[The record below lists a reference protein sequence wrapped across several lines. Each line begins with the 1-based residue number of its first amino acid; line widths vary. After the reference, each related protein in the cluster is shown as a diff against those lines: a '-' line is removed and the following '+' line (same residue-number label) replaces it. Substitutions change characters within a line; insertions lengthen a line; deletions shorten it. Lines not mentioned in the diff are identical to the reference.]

1 MKYLLRSTFIYS
13 FALYVLPNII
23 SGIKVTGGLA
33 TYLYSGIIL
42 TLMMILFK
50 PVLSVISIPLN
61 LLTLGL
67 FSTVSNAIM
76 LYVLTVF
83 VPEIVIQSF
92 ATPKVLFAGFIIPSF
107 SFGSVFAYMAVAF
120 FLFLFISLLQWVLE

>member
-92 ATPKVLFAGFIIPSF
+92 AT
-107 SFGSVFAYMAVAF
+107 
-120 FLFLFISLLQWVLE
+120 